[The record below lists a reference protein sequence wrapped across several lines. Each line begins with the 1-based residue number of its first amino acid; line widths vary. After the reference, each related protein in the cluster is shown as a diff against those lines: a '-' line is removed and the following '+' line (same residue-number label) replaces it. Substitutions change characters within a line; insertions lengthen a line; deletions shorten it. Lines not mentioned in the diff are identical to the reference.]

1 MNDYEEKK
9 DFDFMMLK
17 CIKNVKEADYYD
29 ESLVGYSIGAEDYE
43 KNDIF
48 MIDSGM
54 GNVYLNNYPGCFE
67 EIEMTKNDWIKLAEE
82 RIKHAKYALRGRK
95 IEGIYLKHI
104 VEQIK
109 NAEKI
114 ILGGLDNEKDIFELL
129 MLVSNMPDKQYD
141 YYYDTPCDT
150 TVIGDNEDDI
160 ER

>member
-1 MNDYEEKK
+1 MIMKKKK
-9 DFDFMMLK
+9 DFGFMMLK
-17 CIKNVKEADYYD
+17 CIKEVKEADYYD
-29 ESLVGYSIGAEDYE
+29 ESLVGYSIGAEDYAE
-43 KNDIF
+43 DDIF
-48 MIDSGM
+48 MIASGM
-54 GNVYLNNYPGCFE
+54 GNVYLNDYPGCFE
-67 EIEMTKNDWIKLAEE
+67 EIEMTKNDWIKLAKE

-104 VEQIK
+104 VEQIN

-114 ILGGLDNEKDIFELL
+114 ILGGLDNEKDIFKLL

-141 YYYDTPCDT
+141 YYYDTPYDT